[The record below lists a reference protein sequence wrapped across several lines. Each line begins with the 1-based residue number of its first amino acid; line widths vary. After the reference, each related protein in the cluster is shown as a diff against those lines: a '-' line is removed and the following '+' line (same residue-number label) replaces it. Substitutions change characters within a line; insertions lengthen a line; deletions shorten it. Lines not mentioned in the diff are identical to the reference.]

1 MSRLNPW
8 NLFFKSF
15 CDHIEIVCIIITAIS
30 CIKMR
35 KKNLNCFP
43 MKYTWGVN
51 KTVLTIKSFFS
62 IFTVI
67 YRYSYDPGWFGTWF
81 RFCCHGQY
89 SLFLNWATF
98 PGKKESLREIKLI
111 RDKKE
116 DEQFLCISPGANNSM
131 SCLSQQRLESKVKT
145 FTHWFFWQTFKDA
158 ELMQAETPKVN

>member
-35 KKNLNCFP
+35 KKKFELFSNEIYLRSKKP
-43 MKYTWGVN
+43 
-51 KTVLTIKSFFS
+51 VLTIKSFFS

-116 DEQFLCISPGANNSM
+116 DEQFFVYFSR
-131 SCLSQQRLESKVKT
+131 SQQLN
-145 FTHWFFWQTFKDA
+145 
-158 ELMQAETPKVN
+158 ELSITATSWIKSENLHTLIFLTNI